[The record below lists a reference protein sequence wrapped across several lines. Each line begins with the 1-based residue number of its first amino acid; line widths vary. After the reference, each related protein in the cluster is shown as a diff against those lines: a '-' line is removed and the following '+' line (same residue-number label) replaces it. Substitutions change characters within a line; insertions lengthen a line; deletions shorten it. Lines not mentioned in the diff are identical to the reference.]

1 MYPTSDFVLSGSLHS
16 ALYHPSI
23 VSLISTFSAPSGYYQ
38 VLELHQEGTLAN
50 LLYAR
55 ASHVLTEPE
64 LRGVAR
70 TLIDALIYLKKEL
83 VLHRDI
89 NPSNIMITQHGRIVR
104 HMFVLKRG
112 EMNLHTYRSC
122 PGLVRLSNYCPPT
135 LPSMSSVARQI
146 TYLRKYVPISLE

>member
-1 MYPTSDFVLSGSLHS
+1 MYPPSDFVPSASLHS

-23 VSLISTFSAPSGYYQ
+23 VSLISVFSAPSGYYQ

-55 ASHVLTEPE
+55 ASHVLAEPE

-70 TLIDALIYLKKEL
+70 MLIDALIYLKKEL

-104 HMFVLKRG
+104 HTCL
-112 EMNLHTYRSC
+112 L
-122 PGLVRLSNYCPPT
+122 
-135 LPSMSSVARQI
+135 
-146 TYLRKYVPISLE
+146 